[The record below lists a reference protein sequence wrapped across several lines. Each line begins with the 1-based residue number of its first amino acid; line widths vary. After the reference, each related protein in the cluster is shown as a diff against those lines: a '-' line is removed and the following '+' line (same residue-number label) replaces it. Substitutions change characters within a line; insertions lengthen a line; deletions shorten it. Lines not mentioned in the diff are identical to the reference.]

1 MLATRGKVPKRPR
14 GARVLELDVKFIF
27 LKVIPKAK
35 FYNFLNKQKTTI
47 CFATFGGYA
56 SDCLFTF
63 IFLKKFNNLLV
74 LFNLGVAIDF
84 DLANPPNNNR

>member
-35 FYNFLNKQKTTI
+35 FYNFLNKNKRPKSL
-47 CFATFGGYA
+47 TFKLSGRPLTLILLGSGA
-56 SDCLFTF
+56 IF
-63 IFLKKFNNLLV
+63 IFI
-74 LFNLGVAIDF
+74 LGI
-84 DLANPPNNNR
+84 